1 MGKKGVSITLV
12 ENEKEAELIQGMSEF
27 GMKVEPISLDDME
40 TVEKKM
46 NEDLKWIVC
55 CSEFKKQKNRMER
68 SCDYDLYSHCFEGV
82 RGEMEACPLLNLG
95 MKQCNEIDSRD

>member
-1 MGKKGVSITLV
+1 MSITLV
-12 ENEKEAELIQGMSEF
+12 ENEKEAELIQRMSEF

-55 CSEFKKQKNRMER
+55 WSELE
-68 SCDYDLYSHCFEGV
+68 
-82 RGEMEACPLLNLG
+82 
-95 MKQCNEIDSRD
+95 

>member
-1 MGKKGVSITLV
+1 
-12 ENEKEAELIQGMSEF
+12 
-27 GMKVEPISLDDME
+27 
-40 TVEKKM
+40 
-46 NEDLKWIVC
+46 
-55 CSEFKKQKNRMER
+55 MER